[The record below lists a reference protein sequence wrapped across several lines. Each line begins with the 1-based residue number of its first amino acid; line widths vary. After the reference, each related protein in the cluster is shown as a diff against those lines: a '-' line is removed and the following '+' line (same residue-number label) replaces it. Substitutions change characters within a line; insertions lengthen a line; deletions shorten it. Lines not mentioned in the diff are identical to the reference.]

1 LNIAWIPLLILLNA
15 FFVAAEMA
23 LARVRRTRIDQM
35 AERGNFF
42 AKKSIPHLD
51 DPERF
56 ISACQLGITIATLLL
71 GAAGESALAEDMA
84 DWCRAIGLQLSVPD
98 QFIKTAALSSYI
110 FAFAFTAFI
119 QTIGGE
125 LLPKMLTFSRAEKV
139 LLWIIVPMHFWCVLT
154 SPFLKILKGTT
165 GFLLRLMGVKDVP
178 SIESAH
184 TEEELKA
191 LVTASHDEGVLEPEE
206 EEMLH
211 SVFDF
216 SDTIATEVMT
226 PRIDMVC
233 IKATSTVREF
243 VHEAL
248 KHGHSRLPVF
258 EEDIDNIFGVV
269 HIRDGLR
276 AIVEHKENTQVRE
289 YARRILIVPQ
299 NKNLKD
305 LLTEFKIT
313 KTHMA
318 VIMDEYGGT
327 QGLATMEDLLEEL
340 VGDISDEH
348 EIVEESVIAQEDGSF
363 LIDAKLALEDFNE
376 RMNLD
381 IEDDEFN
388 TIGGHVFGQLGR
400 EPSPGD
406 QIEADDYIL
415 RIEESD
421 RHRIIKLRL
430 IRKSEPG
437 DGKDSR
443 ETQSQTTGNA
453 GKAMT
458 NGNKAI
464 TNGNKTVTNGNKAIG
479 NGNKESKSVEASH

>member
-1 LNIAWIPLLILLNA
+1 
-15 FFVAAEMA
+15 VAAEMA
-23 LARVRRTRIDQM
+23 LARVRRTRIEQM

-42 AKKSIPHLD
+42 AKKSLPHLD

-84 DWCRAIGLQLSVPD
+84 GWCRSVGGQLAIPPHVISSL
-98 QFIKTAALSSYI
+98 ALGSYVL
-110 FAFAFTAFI
+110 AFAITAFV
-119 QTIGGE
+119 QTICGE

-139 LLWIIVPMHFWCVLT
+139 LLWIIVPMHFWCLIT
-154 SPFLKILKGTT
+154 SPFLKVLKGTT
-165 GFLLRLMGVKDVP
+165 GFLLRMMGVKDVP
-178 SIESAH
+178 SIEQAH
-184 TEEELKA
+184 TEEELRA
-191 LVTASHDEGVLEPEE
+191 LVSASHDEGVLEPEE

-233 IKATSTVREF
+233 VRATSTVKEF
-243 VHEAL
+243 VTEAL
-248 KHGHSRLPVF
+248 KHGHSRLPVY
-258 EEDIDNIFGVV
+258 EEDIDNVFGVM

-276 AIVEHKENTQVRE
+276 AMVEHKENTQVRE
-289 YARRILIVPQ
+289 YVRKILIVPQ

-318 VIMDEYGGT
+318 VVMDEYGGT
-327 QGLATMEDLLEEL
+327 QGIVTLEDLLEEL
-340 VGDISDEH
+340 VGDIADEH
-348 EIVEESVIAQEDGSF
+348 EIAEEFVTPQEDGSF

-376 RMNLD
+376 RIGLV
-381 IEDDEFN
+381 IEDEEFN

-406 QIEADDYIL
+406 QIEADGYIL

-430 IRKSEPG
+430 ILKTVVETA
-437 DGKDSR
+437 KDSR
-443 ETQSQTTGNA
+443 DTQSQTMG
-453 GKAMT
+453 
-458 NGNKAI
+458 GNKDSR
-464 TNGNKTVTNGNKAIG
+464 TQSMGG
-479 NGNKESKSVEASH
+479 SKSMEASH

>member
-1 LNIAWIPLLILLNA
+1 
-15 FFVAAEMA
+15 MA

-42 AKKSIPHLD
+42 AKKSIPHLN

-84 DWCRAIGLQLSVPD
+84 SWCRSLGGQLNVPESI
-98 QFIKTAALSSYI
+98 IKSLALSSYI

-139 LLWIIVPMHFWCVLT
+139 LLWIIVPMHFWCVIT

-165 GFLLRLMGVKDVP
+165 GFLLRLLGVKDVP

-216 SDTIATEVMT
+216 SDTTAVEVMT
-226 PRIDMVC
+226 PRIGMICVPATC
-233 IKATSTVREF
+233 TIKEF
-243 VHEAL
+243 VNLAL
-248 KHGHSRLPVF
+248 KHGHSRLPVY
-258 EEDIDNIFGVV
+258 EQDIDNIFGVV

-276 AIVEHKENTQVRE
+276 AMVEHRENAQVRE
-289 YARRILIVPQ
+289 YARNILIVPQ

-305 LLTEFKIT
+305 LLTQFKQS

-327 QGLATMEDLLEEL
+327 QGLATLEDLLEEL
-340 VGDISDEH
+340 VGDIADEH
-348 EIVEESVIAQEDGSF
+348 EIVEEFVVPQEDGSI
-363 LIDAKLALEDFNE
+363 LVDAKLDLEDFNE
-376 RMNLD
+376 RLNLEV
-381 IEDDEFN
+381 EDDEFN

-400 EPSPGD
+400 EPVPGD
-406 QIEADDYIL
+406 QIETEEYIL

-430 IRKSEPG
+430 IMKKKEG
-437 DGKDSR
+437 DEGDNLPVTPPNSSNGKNESR
-443 ETQSQTTGNA
+443 VTGTQPMIRELGN
-453 GKAMT
+453 
-458 NGNKAI
+458 
-464 TNGNKTVTNGNKAIG
+464 
-479 NGNKESKSVEASH
+479 